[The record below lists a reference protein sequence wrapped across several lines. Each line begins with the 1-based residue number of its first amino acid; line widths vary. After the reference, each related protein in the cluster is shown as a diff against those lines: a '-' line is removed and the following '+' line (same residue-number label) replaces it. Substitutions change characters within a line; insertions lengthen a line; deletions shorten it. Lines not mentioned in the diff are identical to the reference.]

1 MSRISR
7 AMCVLNMLST
17 STLQTGESLINFD
30 DFKVCK
36 GKLKKKSMYY
46 ISFKKLSP
54 LFMKNELL
62 NWANFKSYDFEPDVV
77 MKNTYGDDVFLYEL

>member
-17 STLQTGESLINFD
+17 STLQTGESILNFD
-30 DFKVCK
+30 GFKVCK

-54 LFMKNELL
+54 LFMKKELL
-62 NWANFKSYDFEPDVV
+62 NWANFKAYDFEPDVV